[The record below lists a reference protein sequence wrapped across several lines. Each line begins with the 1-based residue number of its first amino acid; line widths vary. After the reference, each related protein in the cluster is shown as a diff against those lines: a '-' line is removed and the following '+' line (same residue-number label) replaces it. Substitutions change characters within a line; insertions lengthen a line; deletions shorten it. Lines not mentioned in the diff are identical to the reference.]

1 MAVQALRERALG
13 NPRTLD
19 EARQLVKHVE
29 SLFMPWNIDAL
40 VDGFTDDCVIRFGTL
55 GEFRG
60 REALRAFFTARSR
73 RQKNYRLTKEMR
85 TLDGERLTN
94 IWTGD
99 WEDAESGT
107 AMKGFGIEV
116 WTMREGRIAVWE
128 AAFNVAP
135 AASDTT
141 LADVLR

>member
-1 MAVQALRERALG
+1 MSPQPLRSEASR
-13 NPRTLD
+13 NPRTVE
-19 EARQLVKHVE
+19 EARALVAHVE

-40 VDGFTDDCVIRFGTL
+40 VDGFTEDCVIRFGTL

-60 REALRAFFTARSR
+60 SDALRAFFTARSR
-73 RQKNYRLTKEMR
+73 RQKNYRLTKEVR
-85 TLDGERLTN
+85 TLDGDRLTN
-94 IWTGD
+94 VWTGA

-116 WTMREGRIAVWE
+116 WTMDAGRIAIWE
-128 AAFNVAP
+128 AAFNVGP
-135 AASDTT
+135 ATSEMT